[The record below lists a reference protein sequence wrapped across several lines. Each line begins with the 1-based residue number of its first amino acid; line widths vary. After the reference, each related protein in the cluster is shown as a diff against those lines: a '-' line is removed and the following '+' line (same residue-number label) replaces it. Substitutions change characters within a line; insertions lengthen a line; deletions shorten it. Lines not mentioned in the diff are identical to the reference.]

1 MPSQPAN
8 AGAEKEARAEAPLAN
23 GKPDEREPLRVSML
37 LHKDVAHDTR
47 VLREATALAAAGHR
61 VTVVHLPP
69 PGTALDRK
77 GLPFG
82 LVPATLPRGRRR
94 LPHAA
99 RLGTEA
105 TRLSRQAVASRPDVV
120 HAHDAAMLLPGL
132 RAARASGAKLVYD
145 SHELA
150 TGVPYR
156 RGAWGAVVAASER
169 LGVPRADAV
178 LTVSDGIAT
187 RLSERYATRRPPTV
201 IRNLPD
207 LPPPGTVPAPDL
219 RHQLGVG
226 AAPLVLH
233 QGAVAP
239 GRGCETLLRALCLLP
254 DAHLLFLGAE
264 GAYAEHL
271 RELAAE
277 WGLTPR
283 THLLGPAPPQA
294 LLSHTAQ
301 ADVGVS
307 LLEDSCENHRLAL
320 PNKLFEYVAAGLPVV
335 VADLPE
341 AGRLVRERRIGWC
354 ADPAQ
359 PESVAAAL
367 REALA
372 RRDDEE
378 LGRHLRQAA
387 EELNWGLEKQRL
399 LAVYD
404 ELTVDT
410 PGALAAGR

>member
-1 MPSQPAN
+1 VPSPPASAG
-8 AGAEKEARAEAPLAN
+8 AGAEATAGAPPLN
-23 GKPDEREPLRVSML
+23 GNPAGRGPLRISML

-47 VLREATALAAAGHR
+47 VRREASALAAAGHR

-69 PGTALDRK
+69 PGTAAERED
-77 GLPFG
+77 LPFEP
-82 LVPATLPRGRRR
+82 VPATLRSGRQR

-99 RLGTEA
+99 RLGVEA
-105 TRLSRQAVASRPDVV
+105 ARLARRAIASRPHVI

-132 RAARASGAKLVYD
+132 LAARASRARLVYD

-156 RGAWGAVVAASER
+156 RGVWPAVVAASER

-178 LTVSDGIAT
+178 LTVSDGIAA
-187 RLSERYATRRPPTV
+187 RLSERYAMPRAPVV

-207 LPPPGTVPAPDL
+207 LPPPGAVPAPDL
-219 RHQLGVG
+219 RRELGIG
-226 AAPLVLH
+226 DAPLVLH

-239 GRGCETLLRALCLLP
+239 GRGCETLLRALLLVP
-254 DAHLLFLGAE
+254 DAHLLYLGAE
-264 GAYAEHL
+264 GAYAAHL
-271 RELAAE
+271 REAAAA
-277 WGLTPR
+277 GQLTSR
-283 THLLGPAPPQA
+283 THLLGPAPPRA

-307 LLEDSCENHRLAL
+307 LLEDNCENHRLAL

-341 AGRLVRERRIGWC
+341 AGRLVRERGIGWC
-354 ADPAQ
+354 ADPAR

-367 REALA
+367 REALS
-372 RRDDEE
+372 RREDEG
-378 LGRHLRQAA
+378 LRRNLRQAA
-387 EELNWGLEKQRL
+387 EELSWRLERQRL

-404 ELTVDT
+404 D
-410 PGALAAGR
+410 LAAEVPRTTAARR

>member
-1 MPSQPAN
+1 
-8 AGAEKEARAEAPLAN
+8 
-23 GKPDEREPLRVSML
+23 ML

-47 VLREATALAAAGHR
+47 VRREASALAAAGHR

-69 PGTALDRK
+69 PGSSADREE
-77 GLPFG
+77 LPFE
-82 LVPATLPRGRRR
+82 LMPATLGRGRQR

-99 RLGTEA
+99 RLGLEA
-105 TRLSRQAVASRPDVV
+105 TRLARRAASSRPDVV

-132 RAARASGAKLVYD
+132 LAARASRAKLVYD

-156 RGAWGAVVAASER
+156 RGAWPAVVAASER
-169 LGVPRADAV
+169 LGAPRADAV
-178 LTVSDGIAT
+178 LTVSDGIAA
-187 RLSERYATRRPPTV
+187 RLSERYATRRPPAV

-207 LPPPGTVPAPDL
+207 LPPPGAVPAPDL
-219 RHQLGVG
+219 RRELGVG
-226 AAPLVLH
+226 DAPLVLH
-233 QGAVAP
+233 QGAVAA
-239 GRGCETLLRALCLLP
+239 GRGCETLLRALLLVP
-254 DAHLLFLGAE
+254 SAHLLYLGAE
-264 GAYAEHL
+264 GPYAGRL
-271 RELAAE
+271 RELAGDL
-277 WGLTPR
+277 GLAPR

-341 AGRLVRERRIGWC
+341 TGRLVRERGIGWC
-354 ADPAQ
+354 ADPAD
-359 PESVAAAL
+359 PGSVAAAL

-372 RRDDEE
+372 QHNDPA
-378 LGRHLRQAA
+378 LRQRLDQAAA
-387 EELNWGLEKQRL
+387 ELSWEREKRRL

-404 ELTVDT
+404 ELAVDI
-410 PGALAAGR
+410 ARAGTARR